1 MNIELDDIITVF
13 YPFQPNTRLLFAR
26 VLARWRVFVKI
37 TTICLTA
44 MTTSGV
50 GAWRSMATS

>member
-1 MNIELDDIITVF
+1 MGVVNDIITVC
-13 YPFQPNTRLLFAR
+13 YLFQAKTRLLFVRVFAR
-26 VLARWRVFVKI
+26 GRVFVKN

-50 GAWRSMATS
+50 GAWRFMGTS